1 MLKLNYWIDDFGVK
15 RVKRDFSKLDKKKLG
30 IVLILICVVIGG
42 FHYFMN
48 RNAVQKGKDIAKPEV
63 VVYTVQR
70 QDMMRRISLYGE
82 TVAQANIDIAP
93 KYTGRISEVCVS
105 LGQVVKEGDIL
116 LVQDTG
122 DLDLSILQNTA
133 ASRQAEAEAKEAE
146 ATYQASYDK
155 ESANYENDKTNYE
168 RYATLY
174 EQGAVS
180 KEEFD
185 RVSQQMIASKSAL
198 DTLRNQEMTGAIP
211 ATIEAKNAA
220 WQKSQ
225 KGSEMLAK
233 QRNDLILYAPR
244 SGVIGYRNAEVGA
257 IAQAGQKVLSL
268 VDNSNI
274 YIDCELSEIDVAAVK
289 VGLPVDIN
297 IEALGDR
304 YQGEI
309 IYVSPAADSTT
320 KHYAVRI
327 VLKNI
332 DERIRSGMFARTELF
347 SLQRK
352 ETLVIPKEALIERNG
367 KYFIFIIDEADKA
380 MEREVSIGLRNDES
394 VEILDGIS
402 EGDVIAVSNLARL
415 KNNVAVHTV
424 EQETQVPVS

>member
-1 MLKLNYWIDDFGVK
+1 
-15 RVKRDFSKLDKKKLG
+15 
-30 IVLILICVVIGG
+30 
-42 FHYFMN
+42 MN
-48 RNAVQKGKDIAKPEV
+48 RNTVQKGKDIVKPEV

-82 TVAQANIDIAP
+82 TVAEANIDIAP

-105 LGQVVKEGDIL
+105 LGEVVKEGDIL

-155 ESANYENDKTNYE
+155 ASANYENDKTNYE

-185 RVSQQMIASKSAL
+185 RVSQQMIDSRSAL

-274 YIDCELSEIDVAAVK
+274 YIDCELSEMDVAAVK

-352 ETLVIPKEALIERNG
+352 ETLTIPKEALIERNG
-367 KYFIFIIDEADKA
+367 KYFIFMINEADKA
-380 MEREVSIGLRNDES
+380 MEREVSIGLRNDDS

-424 EQETQVPVS
+424 EQEAQVPAS